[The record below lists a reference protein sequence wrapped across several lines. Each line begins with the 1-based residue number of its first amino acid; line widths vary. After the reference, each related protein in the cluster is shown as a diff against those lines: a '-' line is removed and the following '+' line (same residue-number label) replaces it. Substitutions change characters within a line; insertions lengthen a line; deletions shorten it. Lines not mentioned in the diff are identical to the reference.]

1 MYRARMPGAGDR
13 DDDRGLPGL
22 EHLRASAGLEAHR
35 RLLERRVILLGATLS
50 DESAS
55 LVTAQLL
62 QLEDE
67 DPESD
72 VHLYINSTGGS
83 TPAAMAVY
91 DAMQVVGPDVS
102 TVCVGQAASAGA
114 ILLAAGAP
122 GKRFALPHAR
132 IWIQYP
138 SSEFQGPLGDLV
150 VRAREALR
158 ERRLVEDLLARHTG
172 RPPEEIRQDT
182 ERDLILSAE
191 EARAYGLVDRVLSE
205 RRLPHL
211 SVVRS

>member
-1 MYRARMPGAGDR
+1 MAGSIAWGRAMAH
-13 DDDRGLPGL
+13 DDERGPGL
-22 EHLRASAGLEAHR
+22 EQLRPGPSAEVYA
-35 RLLERRVILLGATLS
+35 RLLRRRVIFLGAPLT
-50 DESAS
+50 DEGAS

-67 DPESD
+67 DPAGD
-72 VHLYINSTGGS
+72 VHLYINSTGGP

-158 ERRLVEDLLARHTG
+158 ERRLVEDLLAHHTG
-172 RPPEEIRQDT
+172 RPPVEIRQDT